1 MLNTKRNHT
10 SHIDRKSNRP
20 GKPPKMNRLDDLKI
34 QCQKVYL
41 NIWFQISASIQFVG
55 GTVESQSIP
64 KVIPKKIDMPKDGG
78 ENMKIAIII
87 ALNV

>member
-1 MLNTKRNHT
+1 MP
-10 SHIDRKSNRP
+10 KSVL
-20 GKPPKMNRLDDLKI
+20 KYLVPK
-34 QCQKVYL
+34 
-41 NIWFQISASIQFVG
+41 IWATIPFVG

-78 ENMKIAIII
+78 ENMKMAIII